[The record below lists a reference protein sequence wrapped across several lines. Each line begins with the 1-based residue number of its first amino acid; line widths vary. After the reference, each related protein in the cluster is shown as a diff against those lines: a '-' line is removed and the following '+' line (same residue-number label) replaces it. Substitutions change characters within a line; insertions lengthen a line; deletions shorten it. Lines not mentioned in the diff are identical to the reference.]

1 MLAYV
6 GFSQLALDRTTKPL
20 KLVDECGNIWNCT
33 LQFERKPDP
42 HFKIGG
48 GWNRMIKARGLQ
60 NGVRVI
66 IGAPFVGMNE
76 KIFFSVVHY

>member
-1 MLAYV
+1 MFGSLSLYWKA
-6 GFSQLALDRTTKPL
+6 L

-42 HFKIGG
+42 YFKIGG

-60 NGVRVI
+60 DVCVALLVLRSL
-66 IGAPFVGMNE
+66 A
-76 KIFFSVVHY
+76 